1 MPCIAANFN
10 NVQGLQ
16 YHAWDSPGLA
26 VWFRRHIDCDRAVY
40 THAAGLLMA
49 PRSKVVGLPKA
60 VKEWLDAA
68 LIDGNFADYE
78 LLSND
83 LQAKG
88 YDISKSSLHRYG
100 SQFEKKM
107 AALKIATEQAEAIAK
122 SVPDDENALGD
133 ALLRVIQEKTFSLLM
148 NMEDPEKIS
157 FGSLAKI
164 ATEVGFA
171 STNVKEFRSKVKTK
185 AKEAAADVSSIAKK
199 AGLTDEAVDIIKRRI
214 LGIAE

>member
-1 MPCIAANFN
+1 MM
-10 NVQGLQ
+10 G
-16 YHAWDSPGLA
+16 
-26 VWFRRHIDCDRAVY
+26 
-40 THAAGLLMA
+40 

-60 VKEWLDAA
+60 VKEWLDSA
-68 LIDGNFADYE
+68 LIEGNFADYE
-78 LLSND
+78 LLAAD

-107 AALKIATEQAEAIAK
+107 AALKLATEQAEAIAK

-157 FGSLAKI
+157 FNSLAKI

-171 STNVKEFRSKVKTK
+171 STNVKEFRSKVKNK
-185 AKEAAADVSSIAKK
+185 AKEAAAEVSKIVKK
-199 AGLTDEAVDIIKRRI
+199 AGLTDDAIDTIKRSI